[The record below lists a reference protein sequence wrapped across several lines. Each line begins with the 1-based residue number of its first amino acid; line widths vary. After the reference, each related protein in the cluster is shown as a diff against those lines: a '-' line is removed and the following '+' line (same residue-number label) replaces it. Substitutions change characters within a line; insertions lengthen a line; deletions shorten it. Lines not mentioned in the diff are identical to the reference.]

1 MNLTKMMKMLNEE
14 IKLLERNPDTG
25 AVAMGK
31 EKAIWNKA
39 VDVVYELIAMEG
51 PLDIEKEITVSA
63 ENVVKDGVETL
74 ESVKK
79 NAKEIYSKVIA
90 YLRGLKK

>member
-1 MNLTKMMKMLNEE
+1 
-14 IKLLERNPDTG
+14 
-25 AVAMGK
+25 
-31 EKAIWNKA
+31 
-39 VDVVYELIAMEG
+39 
-51 PLDIEKEITVSA
+51 
-63 ENVVKDGVETL
+63 VKDGVETL